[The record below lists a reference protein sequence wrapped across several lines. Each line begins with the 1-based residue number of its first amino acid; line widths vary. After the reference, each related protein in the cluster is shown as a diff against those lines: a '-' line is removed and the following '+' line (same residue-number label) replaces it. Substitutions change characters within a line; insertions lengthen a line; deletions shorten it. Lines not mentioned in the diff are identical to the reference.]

1 MNVTPDTRTGVCNRR
16 AETQSLVGGPVDRAI
31 RYVASGVAVLSCAG
45 NLIASDFSGAKAV
58 FTKRCMACH
67 TYGHGV
73 KVGPDLKRV
82 TDRRKREWLLAFVR
96 SSSTV
101 IRSGDPTATKL
112 FRQFKSERMPDW
124 TDLSSELIASI
135 IDYLKADGPD
145 QKPPDERNAATA
157 TLSEI
162 DTGRALFHGQLQ
174 LACASQACAVCHS
187 IHESR
192 AVSGGSL
199 GPDLTGAYLKYR
211 DRAMTEFLRHPCI
224 PQIPAFVSH
233 LYLTPQESFAVKAYL
248 AHAAGLA
255 LRPGTPGT
263 ATATKTAQ

>member
-1 MNVTPDTRTGVCNRR
+1 
-16 AETQSLVGGPVDRAI
+16 
-31 RYVASGVAVLSCAG
+31 
-45 NLIASDFSGAKAV
+45 
-58 FTKRCMACH
+58 MACH

-157 TLSEI
+157 TLAEI
-162 DTGRALFHGQLQ
+162 DTGRALFHGQLE
-174 LACASQACAVCHS
+174 LARASQACAVCHS
-187 IHESR
+187 IHESK
-192 AVSGGSL
+192 AASGGSL
-199 GPDLTGAYLKYR
+199 GPDLTGVYLKYQ

-224 PQIPAFVSH
+224 PQVPASVSNM
-233 LYLTPQESFAVKAYL
+233 YLTPQESFAVKAYL

-255 LRPGTPGT
+255 PRPAAVG
-263 ATATKTAQ
+263 AANVIKTAERETNDR